1 VHPSRNLKDLRK
13 AVQLRR
19 AGKKRQALA
28 LLFDLVRTEKTN
40 PDVWFYLA
48 VTLDNLS
55 REAQAIPRYHRVLRP
70 APDYPRAYEV
80 YLYLASAYQK
90 TGRPEAAARYLAKA
104 RSLGRSDPLERQIAR
119 RVARDLEVRSRG
131 DELPKGQVGSFY
143 QNGKDGARWHSLA
156 HFHAALRLKTG
167 KFREKSGTGFQ

>member
-1 VHPSRNLKDLRK
+1 MKDLRK

-28 LLFDLVRTEKTN
+28 LLFDLVRNEKTN

-55 REAQAIPRYHRVLRP
+55 RESRVGWRAILRC
-70 APDYPRAYEV
+70 
-80 YLYLASAYQK
+80 
-90 TGRPEAAARYLAKA
+90 GRE
-104 RSLGRSDPLERQIAR
+104 
-119 RVARDLEVRSRG
+119 G
-131 DELPKGQVGSFY
+131 DEPPKGQVGSFY
-143 QNGKDGARWHSLA
+143 QNGKDGARWHRLA